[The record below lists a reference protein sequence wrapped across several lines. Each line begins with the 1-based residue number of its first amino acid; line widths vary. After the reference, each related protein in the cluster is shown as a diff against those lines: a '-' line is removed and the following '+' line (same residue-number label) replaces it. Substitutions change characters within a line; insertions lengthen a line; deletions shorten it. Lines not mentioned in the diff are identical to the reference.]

1 MKWHSMHYGN
11 RSSLIT
17 NSDYDETIIGNI
29 CVRVCVCM
37 YMVWREFY
45 IIAAVNL
52 WDCKASHI
60 YG

>member
-17 NSDYDETIIGNI
+17 NSDYNEPIIENM
-29 CVRVCVCM
+29 CTCVCM
-37 YMVWREFY
+37 YTAWREFY
-45 IIAAVNL
+45 IVAAVNF
-52 WDCKASHI
+52 WDRKASHI